1 MSDDDYADRCSPHK
15 PTPQQRSKLRP
26 QQSAA
31 KRKAAEISAS
41 EDGSYDSPE
50 SVEGPKPL
58 KRAKVKPQQ
67 RPGQGS
73 KVSKSPNKPPPKVDD
88 ILQLRLA
95 CSDKRHELDAITQ
108 KDAGALAMIEAI
120 NRLSTEQQWG
130 KLVIYRSRHSSDH
143 QHAHDEHRAWENYKY
158 GRWEVISKLLDFV
171 FLHIEM
177 IIGLQKV
184 EYRSLWAHSQVEEN
198 IPARIT
204 AFVDFLAS
212 KGARL
217 AQGHDIYL
225 RAWAAS
231 GDVVKW
237 IEIFQVD
244 TATYQEHEELLD
256 YRIW

>member
-15 PTPQQRSKLRP
+15 STPQQRPKLR

-31 KRKAAEISAS
+31 KRKATEISAS
-41 EDGSYDSPE
+41 EDTSYDSPE
-50 SVEGPKPL
+50 SIEKPKSQ
-58 KRAKVKPQQ
+58 KRAKVKQQQ
-67 RPGQGS
+67 RPGKGS
-73 KVSKSPNKPPPKVDD
+73 KLSKSPNKPPPKVDD

-95 CSDKRHELDAITQ
+95 CSDKRHELDAITN
-108 KDAGALAMIEAI
+108 KDAGAIAMIEAI

-130 KLVIYRSRHSSDH
+130 KLVIYRSRHSSDY

-198 IPARIT
+198 IPARIA
-204 AFVDFLAS
+204 AFVDFLAGKS
-212 KGARL
+212 SRL
-217 AQGHDIYL
+217 AQGRDIYL
-225 RAWAAS
+225 KAWAAKW
-231 GDVVKW
+231 DVVKW

>member
-1 MSDDDYADRCSPHK
+1 MSDDDYADRCSPK
-15 PTPQQRSKLRP
+15 KLAPQQRSKLRQ
-26 QQSAA
+26 QQSPI
-31 KRKAAEISAS
+31 KRKAADISDS
-41 EDGSYDSPE
+41 EDASYDSPD
-50 SVEGPKPL
+50 SVEKPISQ
-58 KRAKVKPQQ
+58 KRARVKQQ
-67 RPGQGS
+67 KRPGQGS

-95 CSDKRHELDAITQ
+95 CTDKRHELDAIAN
-108 KDAGALAMIEAI
+108 KDGGALAMIEAI

-130 KLVIYRSRHSSDH
+130 KLVIYRSRHSPDY
-143 QHAHDEHRAWENYKY
+143 QHAHDEHRAWENYRF

-177 IIGLQKV
+177 IIRLQKV

-198 IPARIT
+198 IPARII
-204 AFVDFLAS
+204 AFVDFLAGKS
-212 KGARL
+212 VRL
-217 AQGHDIYL
+217 TQGRDISL
-225 RAWAAS
+225 RAWAANW
-231 GDVVKW
+231 DVVKW